1 MSLIKNPSEITA
13 PATCKLLLYGKA
25 GTGKTTLALSAP
37 APLLLDFDGGVQRV
51 NSAHQTDTVQV
62 SDWNDVKTLL
72 QSPAELAPYRSI
84 VVDTV
89 GKMMDFIIR
98 HVCGTQQPRIQQWG
112 RINGEFKWF
121 TAALAGLGKHL
132 VFVAHQDTRKEGED
146 TIYIPALRE
155 KNYNDIVTDLDLMGF
170 VEMRS
175 ERGVPVRTVTFDPT
189 SRNDGKNTCNL
200 PSKLDLPVVLNA
212 AGEVIAD
219 VEKAKEYTEALAA
232 LKEDVALLTDAASA
246 NDFVGR
252 IDNYKKH
259 GGSLFFK
266 AKELFRAK
274 VRDLKLNYDKESKTY
289 TDATA

>member
-1 MSLIKNPSEITA
+1 M
-13 PATCKLLLYGKA
+13 
-25 GTGKTTLALSAP
+25 
-37 APLLLDFDGGVQRV
+37 
-51 NSAHQTDTVQV
+51 
-62 SDWNDVKTLL
+62 
-72 QSPAELAPYRSI
+72 
-84 VVDTV
+84 
-89 GKMMDFIIR
+89 
-98 HVCGTQQPRIQQWG
+98 
-112 RINGEFKWF
+112 
-121 TAALAGLGKHL
+121 

-212 AGEVIAD
+212 AGEVIAENDFAERNIIGAFLARRKAD

-274 VRDLKLNYDKESKTY
+274 ARDLKLNYDKESKTY